1 MEQNKTNQPK
11 NEEIDLIQLL
21 EYFKNGIKS
30 VFKRIGKII
39 GLFIQIIIL
48 LKKNWILVVS
58 FILLGAL
65 YGAVIKP
72 LLSKKNSQQYEFVLK
87 GNSLSNME
95 LYSIA
100 KEINNTS
107 SETEVSE
114 EETKM
119 TANLNISRM
128 NIEPIE
134 RDEDV
139 INNYFEQI
147 ELNMF
152 RGLMTDTLYFQ
163 VFNLKSH
170 KSNLLESDYALQ
182 KVNLTLKEGVNPQKI
197 QEQLFAYLKNSHK
210 INTEQEIRLNLLK
223 NHERRIERAIDNIDS
238 LMGARVSANKNA
250 SAPGSD
256 QMMVNTAY
264 RNNVERDL
272 LDSYDLYSKRLYSV
286 QTTRSNYESGF
297 SIVSNIH
304 AVKETGFLGIPAIKF
319 SILGFLFSLMV
330 VLGIQINHYLNRYA
344 EKHNLN

>member
-114 EETKM
+114 EE
-119 TANLNISRM
+119 
-128 NIEPIE
+128 
-134 RDEDV
+134 
-139 INNYFEQI
+139 
-147 ELNMF
+147 
-152 RGLMTDTLYFQ
+152 
-163 VFNLKSH
+163 
-170 KSNLLESDYALQ
+170 
-182 KVNLTLKEGVNPQKI
+182 
-197 QEQLFAYLKNSHK
+197 
-210 INTEQEIRLNLLK
+210 
-223 NHERRIERAIDNIDS
+223 
-238 LMGARVSANKNA
+238 
-250 SAPGSD
+250 
-256 QMMVNTAY
+256 
-264 RNNVERDL
+264 
-272 LDSYDLYSKRLYSV
+272 
-286 QTTRSNYESGF
+286 
-297 SIVSNIH
+297 
-304 AVKETGFLGIPAIKF
+304 
-319 SILGFLFSLMV
+319 
-330 VLGIQINHYLNRYA
+330 
-344 EKHNLN
+344 